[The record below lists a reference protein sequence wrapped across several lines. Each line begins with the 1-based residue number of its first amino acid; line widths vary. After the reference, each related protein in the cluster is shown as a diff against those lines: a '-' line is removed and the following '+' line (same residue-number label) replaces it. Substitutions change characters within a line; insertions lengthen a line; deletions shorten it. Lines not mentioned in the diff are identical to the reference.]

1 MDKPQ
6 ISGDTIIVP
15 SDTTYLAEVDEFVES
30 KLTAAGVSSSLT
42 ADLAISITEIVNN
55 AILHGNKNDPKKLVT
70 VTLKLGQDDVE
81 VSIKDEG
88 QGFEP
93 DSIPSPIDEA
103 NLLNQV
109 GRGIFIVR
117 SLMDSVDFRF
127 TSGGTEV
134 ILRKKIKE

>member
-6 ISGDTIIVP
+6 ISGDTIVVP
-15 SDTTYLAEVDEFVES
+15 SDTAYLAEVDEFIES
-30 KLTAAGVSSSLT
+30 KLIAAGVSSSLT

-55 AILHGNKNDPKKLVT
+55 AMIHGNKSDSRKT
-70 VTLKLGQDDVE
+70 
-81 VSIKDEG
+81 VSIKLKFEG
-88 QGFEP
+88 DNAEIRIQDQGKGFNPEAVP
-93 DSIPSPIDEA
+93 NPIDES

-117 SLMDSVDFRF
+117 SLMDSVDFHF
-127 TSGGTEV
+127 GDSGTEV

>member
-6 ISGDTIIVP
+6 INGNIIVVP
-15 SDTTYLAEVDEFVES
+15 SDTAFLAEVDEFIES
-30 KLTAAGVSSSLT
+30 KLIAAGVSSSLT

-55 AILHGNKNDPKKLVT
+55 AIIHGNKNDSHKRVS
-70 VTLKLGQDDVE
+70 VELKFVNEDVE
-81 VSIKDEG
+81 VIIRDEG
-88 QGFEP
+88 KGFNP
-93 DSIPSPIDEA
+93 DTVPNPIDEA

-117 SLMDSVDFRF
+117 SLMDFVDYKFDEN
-127 TSGGTEV
+127 GTEV

>member
-1 MDKPQ
+1 MDKPK
-6 ISGDTIIVP
+6 ISGNTIVLP
-15 SDTTYLAEVDEFVES
+15 SDTAFLAEVDEFIEG
-30 KLTAAGVSSSLT
+30 KLVDAGVSSSLT

-55 AILHGNKNDPKKLVT
+55 AILHGNKNDPGKLVT
-70 VTLKLGQDDVE
+70 VELKFGREDVE

-88 QGFEP
+88 KGFKP
-93 DSIPSPIDEA
+93 DSIPNPIDES

-127 TSGGTEV
+127 TDDGTEV

>member
-15 SDTTYLAEVDEFVES
+15 SDAAYLAEVDEFIET
-30 KLTAAGVSSSLT
+30 KLAAAGVSSSLT

-55 AILHGNKNDPKKLVT
+55 AIMHGNKGDPNKT
-70 VTLKLGQDDVE
+70 VTIKIKFIGEDVE
-81 VSIKDEG
+81 VGIRD
-88 QGFEP
+88 QGNGFNPETVP
-93 DSIPSPIDEA
+93 NPIEES

-117 SLMDSVDFRF
+117 SLMDSVDFHF
-127 TSGGTEV
+127 GDSGTEV
-134 ILRKKIKE
+134 VLRKNIKE

>member
-6 ISGDTIIVP
+6 ISGDTIVVP
-15 SDTTYLAEVDEFVES
+15 SDTAHLAEVDEFIES
-30 KLTAAGVSSSLT
+30 KLIAAGVSSSLT

-55 AILHGNKNDPKKLVT
+55 AMIHGNKSDSRKT
-70 VTLKLGQDDVE
+70 
-81 VSIKDEG
+81 VSIKLKFEG
-88 QGFEP
+88 DDAEIRIQDQGKGFNPETVP
-93 DSIPSPIDEA
+93 NPIDES

-117 SLMDSVDFRF
+117 SLMDSVDFHF
-127 TSGGTEV
+127 GDNGTEV